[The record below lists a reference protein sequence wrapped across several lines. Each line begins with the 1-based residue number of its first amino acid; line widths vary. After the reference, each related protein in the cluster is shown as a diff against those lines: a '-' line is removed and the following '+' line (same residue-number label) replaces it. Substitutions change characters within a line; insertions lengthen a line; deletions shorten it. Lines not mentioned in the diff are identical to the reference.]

1 MNQNTTNIALPPLRI
16 LAIHRYFWPDTPPYA
31 SMLRAIACRWASEG
45 HQVEVFSTQPSYKAD
60 AAIPRQPSVQQMDG
74 FNVKRIDLRSEAG
87 KPLIRLWNVL
97 SFSLSILAHVA
108 RQPRF
113 NVIMIST
120 SPPVISGLVAR
131 LAAKISGAR
140 LVYHCMDIHPEIGR
154 ISGEFKHPTIFSFL
168 RRIDISTCRS
178 AARVVV
184 LSQDMERAIRARP
197 GAEASKISIIN
208 NFSIPTYDQES
219 AVVSPEFAKQANMFR
234 VIFAGNLGR
243 FQGLESFID
252 AMTLL
257 KDRSD
262 IELVFMGGGRACK
275 ELVSRADAAQLNNIR
290 FFPHQSVAT
299 AKAIIS
305 EADLCVVSLLP
316 KIIQYAYPSKTMAYL
331 EEGRP
336 LLVSVELESA
346 LAATVQHENL
356 GIAVTP
362 GDVAG
367 IADAIKKLADDR
379 AAWAQMQ
386 INASE
391 RGVAL
396 FSEKSTLD
404 LWSGLINELQQE
416 SINHV

>member
-1 MNQNTTNIALPPLRI
+1 MNQNTTDIALPPLRI

-31 SMLRAIACRWASEG
+31 YMLRAIACRWASEG
-45 HQVEVFSTQPSYKAD
+45 HQVEVLSTQPSYKAG
-60 AAIPRQPSVQQMDG
+60 AAIPRQPSAELIDG
-74 FNVKRIDLRSEAG
+74 FSVKRIDLWAEAG
-87 KPLIRLWNVL
+87 KPLVRLWNVL
-97 SFSLSILAHVA
+97 AFSLSILAYVT

-154 ISGEFKHPTIFSFL
+154 ISGEFKHPAIFSIL
-168 RRIDISTCRS
+168 RRIDIATCRS
-178 AARVVV
+178 AARLVV
-184 LSQDMERAIRARP
+184 LSQDMERAIRTRP

-208 NFSIPTYDQES
+208 NFSIPTYEQVS
-219 AVVSPEFAKQANMFR
+219 AEVSPEFAKQANKFR

-243 FQGLESFID
+243 FQGLESFVD

-262 IELVFMGGGRACK
+262 IEFVFMGGGRALQ
-275 ELVSRADAAQLNNIR
+275 ELMNRAAAAQISNIR

-299 AKAIIS
+299 AKAIIA

-336 LLVSVELESA
+336 LLVSVELDSA
-346 LAATVQHENL
+346 LAETVQRENL
-356 GIAVTP
+356 GIAVEP
-362 GDVAG
+362 GDVTG
-367 IADAIKKLADDR
+367 IAEAIKRLANDR
-379 AAWAQMQ
+379 AAWTQMQ

-404 LWSGLINELQQE
+404 LWAGLINELQQE